1 MIVLIGGEKGGTGKT
16 TLATNLAAQHALAG
30 HDVLLVDADPQ
41 GSASNWVHVRDEAD
55 ITPRVACVQK
65 LGKDLQAEI
74 KDLAGRCENII
85 IDAGG
90 RGDSV
95 ELRAGLV
102 VAEKVLIPLQASQFD
117 MWTLARMN
125 ELVATATGVNPV
137 LRAFVVI
144 CRASPNPRVSEAA
157 EAMPVLADYE
167 HLEMAATVIYDRI
180 VYRRSSREGV
190 SVSELSPPNKKA
202 ITELNDLYEEIFN
215 NRQTVEKS
223 NLGRWVD
230 AKAIR

>member
-30 HDVLLVDADPQ
+30 HNVLLVDADPQ
-41 GSASNWVHVRDEAD
+41 GSASNWAQARDEAD
-55 ITPRVACVQK
+55 ITPRVACLQK
-65 LGKDLQAEI
+65 LGKSLQAEI
-74 KDLAGRCENII
+74 RGLAGRYENII
-85 IDAGG
+85 LDAGG

-95 ELRAGLV
+95 ELRAGLMA
-102 VAEKVLIPLQASQFD
+102 AEKILIPLQASQFD

-125 ELVATATGVNPV
+125 KLVATAKGVNPF

-157 EAMPVLADYE
+157 EVMSVLTDYE

-180 VYRRSSREGV
+180 AYRRSIREGM
-190 SVSELSPPNKKA
+190 SVSEFSRPNKKA
-202 ITELNDLYEEIFN
+202 ATELNGLYEEVFRD
-215 NRQTVEKS
+215 RQIVEKP
-223 NLGRWVD
+223 NPGR
-230 AKAIR
+230 RHE